1 MFTKFHF
8 GMWAAQDFV
17 KCLWKSLFKQ
27 FAFVA
32 FTFALGA
39 LSNLKLVK
47 IVLHILDNHTIV
59 SLPYWIDE
67 RVRTNEN
74 T

>member
-1 MFTKFHF
+1 
-8 GMWAAQDFV
+8 MWAAQDFV
-17 KCLWKSLFKQ
+17 KHLWKSPFKQ

-32 FTFALGA
+32 FIFALGA
-39 LSNLKLVK
+39 LSDLKIVK
-47 IVLHILDNHTIV
+47 IFLHILDNCTVV

>member
-1 MFTKFHF
+1 VS
-8 GMWAAQDFV
+8 AE
-17 KCLWKSLFKQ
+17 KSVQ
-27 FAFVA
+27 TVCFVA
-32 FTFALGA
+32 FKFALGA
-39 LSNLKLVK
+39 LSDLK
-47 IVLHILDNHTIV
+47 IVHILANRTIV

>member
-1 MFTKFHF
+1 MFTKFHI

-17 KCLWKSLFKQ
+17 KCLWKSPFKR
-27 FAFVA
+27 FAFV

-39 LSNLKLVK
+39 LFDLKIVK
-47 IVLHILDNHTIV
+47 LVLHILENHTII
-59 SLPYWIDE
+59 SLPYGIDE
-67 RVRTNEN
+67 RVRKNEN